1 MENPKT
7 ILRYLI
13 NMQDVYKKNK
23 EYSPDRTLN
32 ILTAIGD
39 MVIDMQKILKL
50 TEDVHQIVAELFIRG
65 RQLSTS
71 IFFGNLILPM
81 TQSYFQVPEAVI
93 LNCSFLSWKL
103 KTNKNFK
110 ISHLIIHQIIY
121 QRRFTEI

>member
-1 MENPKT
+1 
-7 ILRYLI
+7 
-13 NMQDVYKKNK
+13 MQDVYKKNK

-71 IFFGNLILPM
+71 IIFGNLILPM

-93 LNCSFLSWKL
+93 LNCSFLS
-103 KTNKNFK
+103 
-110 ISHLIIHQIIY
+110 
-121 QRRFTEI
+121 

>member
-71 IFFGNLILPM
+71 IIFGNLILPM